1 MMTTIVKRNRKG
13 IQPAWPGFMDNF
25 CGRDL
30 FDLTN
35 SAVVG
40 STMPSVNISAN
51 NDTFMVD
58 VAAPGLTKNDFKV
71 SLENN
76 LLSIS
81 CERESSEEN
90 PDSKF
95 TRKEFTYSSFKR
107 TFSIPDNVES
117 NKIKATYKDG
127 ILRLE
132 IPKKEEAKQKA
143 PRFISIS

>member
-1 MMTTIVKRNRKG
+1 MTTIVRRNGKG
-13 IQPAWPGFMDNF
+13 SQPAWPGFMDNF
-25 CGRDL
+25 FGRDL

-35 SAVVG
+35 SAVAG
-40 STMPSVNISAN
+40 STMPSVNISEN
-51 NDTFMVD
+51 NDMFLVD
-58 VAAPGLTKNDFKV
+58 VAAPGLNKNDFKV

-81 CERESSEEN
+81 SEKESSDETQ
-90 PDSKF
+90 DSKY

-117 NKIKATYKDG
+117 NKIRATYKDG

-132 IPKKEEAKQKA
+132 IPKKEEAKQKE
-143 PRFISIS
+143 PRLISIS